1 MIEQQLLNLLGLAKR
16 AGGLVTGN
24 DTCMTTIR
32 SRKAALTIVASDTGA
47 NAMKKYHDKCKSF
60 EVPILVVPFDKE
72 RLGHAVGKAQSAIIV
87 VTERGFAQRIRQ
99 LSGEQFGGERD

>member
-32 SRKAALTIVASDTGA
+32 SRKGALAIVASDTGA

-60 EVPILVVPFDKE
+60 DCPLIVVPLDKE
-72 RLGHAVGKAQSAIIV
+72 RLGHAVGKAQSAILV
-87 VTERGFAQRIRQ
+87 LTDRGFAQRIKEM
-99 LSGEQFGGERD
+99 SGENLGGERE